1 MLILEMI
8 LKITGWTQD
17 QLANYLGISRVT
29 INYWLNGNSIS
40 LNSKKIISDKF
51 NFPISYFDV
60 SLDSNI
66 ESYKIMY
73 ATLYKSINELNVKET
88 KTDKDKILDILNKIE
103 SNEKTIYN
111 KNITE
116 LDIIDGLINGYN
128 PFTGEIFSDDHIL
141 NNKKVKEII
150 NKLKIKYYK
159 YGVMHI
165 EYTDLSPKQ
174 KSLFDK
180 LKEWRINKSREE
192 GYMGAYMVFSDDTLL
207 NLVSGNVHK
216 KEDLLKI
223 KGIGNKKYNKYGD
236 EVYNL
241 LNSCINYQ

>member
-73 ATLYKSINELNVKET
+73 ATLYKSINELKINET

-165 EYTDLSPKQ
+165 EYTDLSSKQ

>member
-66 ESYKIMY
+66 ELYKIMY
-73 ATLYKSINELNVKET
+73 ATLYKSINELKINET

-165 EYTDLSPKQ
+165 EYTDLSSKQ

>member
-73 ATLYKSINELNVKET
+73 ATLYKSINELKINET